1 MRLSSMRY
9 KSYVWPHNPETF
21 TVEYRR
27 QVAAHKIPMG
37 GCVLQEM
44 GVTYRVLQGEG
55 EFAGA
60 DAYREF
66 ERLAA
71 VFQDEGPG
79 LLVHPVWRAEGAYLV
94 ALSVTAARGRVSVR
108 DRCVFWEG
116 CGGWGGSRREGGG
129 TGAVL
134 LPVEETAGDAS
145 GGTYTVK
152 RGDTLW
158 GIAKRFGVN
167 LTALIAANP
176 QIKNPNL
183 IYPGNEVRLP

>member
-1 MRLSSMRY
+1 MKNVLYGKCVKCGKTYPATPDLTTCACGGILDIVYDYDAIRREFTKETLAAR
-9 KSYVWPHNPETF
+9 PERTMW
-21 TVEYRR
+21 R
-27 QVAAHKIPMG
+27 
-37 GCVLQEM
+37 
-44 GVTYRVLQGEG
+44 
-55 EFAGA
+55 
-60 DAYREF
+60 YRE
-66 ERLAA
+66 
-71 VFQDEGPG
+71 
-79 LLVHPVWRAEGAYLV
+79 
-94 ALSVTAARGRVSVR
+94 
-108 DRCVFWEG
+108 
-116 CGGWGGSRREGGG
+116 
-129 TGAVL
+129 L

>member
-1 MRLSSMRY
+1 MKL
-9 KSYVWPHNPETF
+9 
-21 TVEYRR
+21 
-27 QVAAHKIPMG
+27 G
-37 GCVLQEM
+37 GRPKV
-44 GVTYRVLQGEG
+44 VNKV
-55 EFAGA
+55 
-60 DAYREF
+60 
-66 ERLAA
+66 
-71 VFQDEGPG
+71 
-79 LLVHPVWRAEGAYLV
+79 
-94 ALSVTAARGRVSVR
+94 
-108 DRCVFWEG
+108 
-116 CGGWGGSRREGGG
+116 
-129 TGAVL
+129 VL